1 MAKIKPAL
9 ILALIAAIISCLVIV
24 VYKLTYKD
32 TSLEVTDKEF
42 TAVSAIYGG
51 EKADYA
57 IIPLENYPEA
67 LLTTQADGSKT
78 CVIPEIQKIVK
89 KNDGSVAISL
99 EVKGY
104 KNGFGIMVGVDKD
117 SVAGVS
123 VVSVGEETPGLG
135 TNTNKPEFLDQFK
148 GISGTAEIVK
158 SNPDA
163 SKGQVQAVSSATYS
177 SKGVANAVNL
187 ALEAYRLCGGDF
199 D

>member
-9 ILALIAAIISCLVIV
+9 TLAIIAAIISCLVIV

-51 EKADYA
+51 EKADYTVL
-57 IIPLENYPEA
+57 PLESYPEA
-67 LLTTQADGSKT
+67 ILTTGADGVKT
-78 CVIPEIQKIVK
+78 CMVPEIKKIIK
-89 KNDGSVAISL
+89 KNDGSVAFSL

-104 KNGFGIMVGVDKD
+104 KSGFGIMVGV
-117 SVAGVS
+117 SENAVSGVS
-123 VVSVGEETPGLG
+123 VVTVGEETPGLG
-135 TNTNKPEFLDQFK
+135 TNAAKPEFLEQFN

-158 SNPDA
+158 SNPDV
-163 SKGQVQAVSSATYS
+163 SKGQVQAVTSATYS

-187 ALEAYRLCGGDF
+187 ALEVYRLCGGDF
-199 D
+199 E

>member
-9 ILALIAAIISCLVIV
+9 TLAIIAAIISCLVIV

-51 EKADYA
+51 EKSDYS
-57 IIPLENYPEA
+57 ILPLENYPDA
-67 LLTTQADGSKT
+67 LVTVGSDGVKT
-78 CVIPEIQKIVK
+78 CVIPEIKKIVK
-89 KNDGSVAISL
+89 KNDGSIAFSL

-104 KNGFGIMVGVDKD
+104 KSGFGIMVGV
-117 SVAGVS
+117 SENAVSSVS

-135 TNTNKPEFLDQFK
+135 TNAAKPEFLEQFN
-148 GISGTAEIVK
+148 GISGAAEVVK
-158 SNPDA
+158 SNPDV
-163 SKGQVQAVSSATYS
+163 SKGQVQAVTSATYS

-199 D
+199 E

>member
-9 ILALIAAIISCLVIV
+9 ILALIAAIISCLIIV

-42 TAVSAIYGG
+42 AAVSAIYAG
-51 EKADYA
+51 EKADYSVV
-57 IIPLENYPEA
+57 PLADFPEA
-67 LLTTQADGSKT
+67 LLTTDEEGNT
-78 CVIPEIQKIVK
+78 VCTIPEIKKIIK
-89 KNDGSVAISL
+89 KNDGSVAFSL

-104 KNGFGIMVGVDKD
+104 KKGFGLMVGVSADA
-117 SVAGVS
+117 VAGVS

-135 TNTNKPEFLDQFK
+135 TNAAKPEFLEKFK
-148 GISGTAEIVK
+148 GITGAAEIVK

-187 ALEAYRLCGGDF
+187 ALEAYRICGGDF
-199 D
+199 E

>member
-9 ILALIAAIISCLVIV
+9 ILALIAAIISCLIIV

-42 TAVSAIYGG
+42 AAVSAIYAG
-51 EKADYA
+51 EKADYSVV
-57 IIPLENYPEA
+57 PLTDFPEA
-67 LLTTQADGSKT
+67 LLTTDEEGNT
-78 CVIPEIQKIVK
+78 VCTIPEIKKIIK
-89 KNDGSVAISL
+89 KNDGSVAFSL

-104 KNGFGIMVGVDKD
+104 KKGFGIMVGVSADA
-117 SVAGVS
+117 VAGVS

-135 TNTNKPEFLDQFK
+135 TNAAKPEFLEKFK
-148 GISGTAEIVK
+148 GITGAAEIVK

-187 ALEAYRLCGGDF
+187 ALEAYRICGGDF
-199 D
+199 E